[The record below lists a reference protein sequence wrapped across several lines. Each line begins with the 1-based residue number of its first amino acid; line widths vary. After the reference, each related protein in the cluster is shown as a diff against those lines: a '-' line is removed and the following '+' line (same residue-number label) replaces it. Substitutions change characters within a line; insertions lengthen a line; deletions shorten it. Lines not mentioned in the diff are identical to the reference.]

1 MQHRASDNP
10 DTGLDPEVA
19 GRVPGA
25 SGGRRWEVAD
35 FRELPGKVREFPDRV
50 QPGSS
55 RPRSSRSR
63 TGPYNSWTQSG
74 TRELPNL
81 VLAASGCP
89 KLNSPAGWPQLVGKY
104 VPGVA
109 CDCYKGPSAA
119 KKTVLEL
126 NLLSHSEVLY
136 ILGGR
141 TI

>member
-89 KLNSPAGWPQLVGKY
+89 KLDPLALLGD
-104 VPGVA
+104 PGPNPGA
-109 CDCYKGPSAA
+109 PRPGPKVSGSAF
-119 KKTVLEL
+119 K
-126 NLLSHSEVLY
+126 
-136 ILGGR
+136 LGNDIDYQVDGR
-141 TI
+141 GRS